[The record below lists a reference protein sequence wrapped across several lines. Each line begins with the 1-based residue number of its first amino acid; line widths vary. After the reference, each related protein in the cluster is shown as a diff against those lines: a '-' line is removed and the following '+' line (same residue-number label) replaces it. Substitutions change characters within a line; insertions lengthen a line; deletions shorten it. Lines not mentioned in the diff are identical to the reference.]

1 MELIYIYISI
11 GTILF
16 AIGITALIFWKFD
29 IFHKQSRKLVIVKW
43 GLVIISIII
52 SQIIFIAMVYK
63 QSDNDKV
70 VIYKDDPHQLA
81 IESQAKSIIN
91 NQSQIAELYMNA
103 NLNAERKR
111 AIFFDLMA
119 PLGALD
125 PIANP
130 KKTPYVRQIVNF
142 LFGKYSKEF
151 GIPVNDVQPLVEA
164 PLRYAST
171 FNEKDYFRKYKSQL
185 ETYAST
191 FENDNNLE
199 ILSYWATSI
208 HRVNNYFGDADRT
221 FVWDVE
227 KNESPFYEY
236 KNIFKESVSDSIRN
250 ITIQKYIN
258 LVNQLYD
265 IEIESIYKCNNHVIF
280 IISGTS
286 NNALGLIYNSTL
298 SDEINC
304 GLLEGR
310 FKVIKDLKLD
320 DKWRY
325 WVAN

>member
-1 MELIYIYISI
+1 MEVIYIYISI
-11 GTILF
+11 GTILLG
-16 AIGITALIFWKFD
+16 IGITALIFWKFD
-29 IFHKQSRKLVIVKW
+29 IYHKQSRKLVI
-43 GLVIISIII
+43 LSIII
-52 SQIIFIAMVYK
+52 SQIIFLIMVYR

-70 VIYKDDPHQLA
+70 IISKDDPEQVA
-81 IESQAKSIIN
+81 IESQTSSVIS
-91 NQSQIAELYMNA
+91 NQSQIVELYLQA
-103 NLNAERKR
+103 NLNAEQKR

-130 KKTPYVRQIVNF
+130 NKTPYVRQIVNF
-142 LFGKYSKEF
+142 LFGKYSREF
-151 GIPVNDVQPLVEA
+151 GIPVNDVQSLVEA

-171 FNEKDYFRKYKSQL
+171 FNEKEYFRKYNNQL
-185 ETYAST
+185 ETYVST
-191 FENDNNLE
+191 FENDSDLQ
-199 ILSYWATSI
+199 ILSYWATSL
-208 HRVNNYFGDADRT
+208 HRVNNYFGDADRA

-236 KNIFKESVSDSIRN
+236 KNISKESVSDSIRN
-250 ITIQKYIN
+250 ITVQKYVD
-258 LVNQLYD
+258 LVNQLYN
-265 IEIESIYKCNNHVIF
+265 IEIESIYKCNNRLIF

-286 NNALGLIYNSTL
+286 NNALGLIYNSTS